1 MVKKIMNEPQNIVD
15 EMLEGFVFAHEEI
28 EWFPNYRVVALKEK
42 KKGKV
47 GIMSVGG
54 SGHEPA
60 HAGYVGKGML
70 DAAVAGNLFASP
82 SPDQMLKAMEEI
94 NTGAGVLV
102 VLKNYSGD
110 LMNYSVAKE
119 LAQMKGIEVE
129 CVVVK
134 DDVAVPDSTYSTGR
148 RGIAG
153 TIFVHK
159 IAGAKANEG
168 ASLQEVKEAAEIA
181 NANIRSSAV
190 AIMAAGQIYV
200 MVSGGIDL
208 SIPSVM
214 MLSGCIGAYT
224 MRETENIML
233 GVLAIMM
240 IAILLGLFNG
250 FSVAKIGINPFVATM
265 ITMIFSN
272 GLSLRVTK
280 STSIPVLPKF
290 TELFG
295 KYYGPFHANIIMMLV
310 CLIILQFLL
319 TKTAFGRSIYA
330 IGTNEKTAQACGIKT
345 GKIKIQVF
353 LISGIM
359 AGLAAIAL
367 TARISSSSLSLASD
381 GTSLDVI
388 AAAIVGGASI
398 KGGVGTVL
406 GALIGA
412 FIINGLSNLLV
423 LFGIDYYTI
432 QIIKGAVFIFITWF
446 DTIRA
451 NARRV

>member
-1 MVKKIMNEPQNIVD
+1 MNIKEY
-15 EMLEGFVFAHEEI
+15 FTK
-28 EWFPNYRVVALKEK
+28 KEK
-42 KKGKV
+42 AFSNRKDKNFLLT
-47 GIMSVGG
+47 SVI
-54 SGHEPA
+54 
-60 HAGYVGKGML
+60 L
-70 DAAVAGNLFASP
+70 
-82 SPDQMLKAMEEI
+82 
-94 NTGAGVLV
+94 GVLF
-102 VLKNYSGD
+102 L
-110 LMNYSVAKE
+110 VA
-119 LAQMKGIEVE
+119 
-129 CVVVK
+129 
-134 DDVAVPDSTYSTGR
+134 
-148 RGIAG
+148 IA
-153 TIFVHK
+153 
-159 IAGAKANEG
+159 IAKPQFYAFRNL
-168 ASLQEVKEAAEIA
+168 SSILIQ
-181 NANIRSSAV
+181 SSAV
-190 AIMAAGQIYV
+190 AIMAAGQIY
-200 MVSGGIDL
+200 GIDL

-345 GKIKIQVF
+345 GKTKIQVF

>member
-1 MVKKIMNEPQNIVD
+1 
-15 EMLEGFVFAHEEI
+15 
-28 EWFPNYRVVALKEK
+28 
-42 KKGKV
+42 
-47 GIMSVGG
+47 
-54 SGHEPA
+54 
-60 HAGYVGKGML
+60 
-70 DAAVAGNLFASP
+70 
-82 SPDQMLKAMEEI
+82 
-94 NTGAGVLV
+94 
-102 VLKNYSGD
+102 
-110 LMNYSVAKE
+110 
-119 LAQMKGIEVE
+119 
-129 CVVVK
+129 
-134 DDVAVPDSTYSTGR
+134 
-148 RGIAG
+148 
-153 TIFVHK
+153 
-159 IAGAKANEG
+159 
-168 ASLQEVKEAAEIA
+168 
-181 NANIRSSAV
+181 
-190 AIMAAGQIYV
+190 MAAGQIYV